1 MGDMVQLAKACEFK
15 INKLKEADLSKS
27 RMRLES
33 TVKNQPKS
41 SKKQRPSIEKEFQ
54 IIKASE
60 REGFASDSKGI
71 LAELQ
76 TNVKT
81 VASKD

>member
-1 MGDMVQLAKACEFK
+1 
-15 INKLKEADLSKS
+15 
-27 RMRLES
+27 MRLES